1 MASHLTSLELFVK
14 FEDNYITRIKQKLQ
28 HERPVAE

>member
-1 MASHLTSLELFVK
+1 MASLELFVK